1 MWGFVYDDVYI
12 IAVFDEFFTALLLM
26 LAYLLILLAN
36 IYFFVASVYNV
47 KSSGYTVIFREL

>member
-1 MWGFVYDDVYI
+1 
-12 IAVFDEFFTALLLM
+12 M

-47 KSSGYTVIFREL
+47 KSSGYRNKRLAAQVVIDVITRITALLLCYC